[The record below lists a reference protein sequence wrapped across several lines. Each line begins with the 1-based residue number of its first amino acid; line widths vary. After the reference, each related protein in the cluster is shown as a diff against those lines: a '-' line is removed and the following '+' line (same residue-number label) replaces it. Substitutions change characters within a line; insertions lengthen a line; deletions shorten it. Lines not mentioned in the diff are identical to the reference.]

1 MAALVKGLSGSATFR
16 SPAGSWVMRC
26 RISGGGRPYRM
37 LGRRLNWK
45 PRSCA
50 VRDRTLEDWLDA
62 LRVKTAK
69 AKSGIPCPLCGG
81 DGSLPPAA
89 RNAGAGRDWRV
100 PAMLEAAVP

>member
-1 MAALVKGLSGSATFR
+1 M
-16 SPAGSWVMRC
+16 
-26 RISGGGRPYRM
+26 
-37 LGRRLNWK
+37 
-45 PRSCA
+45 
-50 VRDRTLEDWLDA
+50 RDRTLEDWLDA

-69 AKSGIPCPLCGG
+69 AKAGISLPVVWG